1 MFIRLITKMEGAA
14 PIQRSIESGDTITGV
29 TIMMM
34 NEKLD
39 TGDIIYQE
47 PHRID
52 SHKKAWE
59 LEEELMNLGG
69 YILLLALESVLNNKF
84 VLYPQEHRLSTYA
97 KKITKKNLKLI
108 GI

>member
-1 MFIRLITKMEGAA
+1 MEGCCAYS
-14 PIQRSIESGDTITGV
+14 RSIESGDTITGV

-52 SHKKAWE
+52 IIKKH
-59 LEEELMNLGG
+59 G
-69 YILLLALESVLNNKF
+69 S
-84 VLYPQEHRLSTYA
+84 
-97 KKITKKNLKLI
+97 
-108 GI
+108 